1 MRRYTLTIA
10 GRPFV
15 VEVDELGADRFQVVL
30 DGQSFE
36 VTIAGVE
43 EAARPAVTPT
53 MADGFPVLP
62 SQPAPPAP
70 APAVPPPRPA
80 QPAVPPAAPVAPR
93 PAPAPA
99 GRGVLAA
106 PMPGTVLSIDVAPG
120 QPVRRGDPLLV
131 LEAMKMQN
139 IIRAP
144 GDAVVAEILAKPGQT
159 VGFGEP
165 LVRLDAGAL

>member
-1 MRRYTLTIA
+1 MRRYRLTIA

-15 VEVDELGADRFQVVL
+15 VDVEELAADRFTIVL

-36 VTIAGVE
+36 VTIDSGE
-43 EAARPAVTPT
+43 QAARPAVTPV
-53 MADGFPVLP
+53 MAEGFPVLL
-62 SQPAPPAP
+62 PAAPPPAP

-80 QPAVPPAAPVAPR
+80 PPPAPPPAAPAR
-93 PAPAPA
+93 PAPPA
-99 GRGVLAA
+99 GGPGALGA
-106 PMPGTVLSIDVAPG
+106 PMPGTVLSVAVTPG

-144 GDAVVAEILAKPGQT
+144 ADGVVAEILAQPGQT

-165 LVRLDAGAL
+165 LLRFEAGTL